1 MLTVREY
8 LQVLSEAV
16 NRKRT
21 ANAMAKNK
29 EQKDNDLQKIIQK
42 NKDRATRT
50 ALKTGVNSSAP
61 LIVRD
66 KSIYYSPLGRDE
78 KG

>member
-1 MLTVREY
+1 MFTVREY

-29 EQKDNDLQKIIQK
+29 EQKDNDLQKITQK

-66 KSIYYSPLGRDE
+66 KSIHYSPLGRD
-78 KG
+78 

>member
-1 MLTVREY
+1 MFTVREY

-29 EQKDNDLQKIIQK
+29 EQKDDLQKITQK

-50 ALKTGVNSSAP
+50 ALKTGVNSSVP

-66 KSIYYSPLGRDE
+66 KSIHYSPLGRD
-78 KG
+78 

>member
-1 MLTVREY
+1 MFTVREY

-29 EQKDNDLQKIIQK
+29 ELKDNDLQKITQK

-66 KSIYYSPLGRDE
+66 KSIHDSPLGRD
-78 KG
+78 

>member
-1 MLTVREY
+1 
-8 LQVLSEAV
+8 
-16 NRKRT
+16 
-21 ANAMAKNK
+21 MAKNK
-29 EQKDNDLQKIIQK
+29 EQKDNDLQKITQK

-66 KSIYYSPLGRDE
+66 KSIHYSPLGRD
-78 KG
+78 

>member
-1 MLTVREY
+1 MFTVREY

-29 EQKDNDLQKIIQK
+29 EQKDDLQKITQK

-66 KSIYYSPLGRDE
+66 KSIHYSPLGRD
-78 KG
+78 